1 MIIRSYYLEKLL
13 ALKNTEYI
21 KIITGIRRCGKSTL
35 IKMLKKHLISQE
47 HIAENRIIE
56 INYEKFQFDE
66 LRDSRKLHEYMA
78 SQITSNELYYLF
90 IDEIQELPQ

>member
-56 INYEKFQFDE
+56 INYEKFQC
-66 LRDSRKLHEYMA
+66 L
-78 SQITSNELYYLF
+78 Q
-90 IDEIQELPQ
+90 